1 MLLAEGVGALLLPLL
16 LAWLGSGPGVGLGMA
31 QVLLDWVGSGV
42 WLGLGI
48 GRGSG
53 FMVRVTVLLLAGV
66 ASVAVLSVS
75 AARAWL
81 GLVGG
86 GVRVGFGLRVRVGL
100 ELGLGLRL
108 RLHY

>member
-1 MLLAEGVGALLLPLL
+1 M
-16 LAWLGSGPGVGLGMA
+16 
-31 QVLLDWVGSGV
+31 
-42 WLGLGI
+42 
-48 GRGSG
+48 
-53 FMVRVTVLLLAGV
+53 LLAGV

-86 GVRVGFGLRVRVGL
+86 GVRVGFGLRVRVRVGL